1 MMPAAADSG
10 SLSIRR
16 LTNTLRRRKRQV
28 IGVTVAGTLLVA
40 MVALSA
46 RPSYTALAEVLI
58 GTVEDASSGPT
69 KPAISPDDSA
79 VDTQI
84 AMLAS
89 DAQLCRLLRG
99 LPARPE
105 FNAEPNDRAARN
117 SGLLAWVRAKL
128 VAVLSVPAKLFPGK
142 AASADLC
149 GWPAGGRGPH
159 LAAIKAGLKV
169 FQQRH
174 SLVISVSYTGPDP
187 AQAAA
192 IVNEIVGKDVEQQ
205 RAKRREQA
213 AEVVAW
219 LDGKLAAAIADRDAA
234 ENAVRQARLAGGA
247 DLTSKD
253 DLHTL
258 VEARQQLA
266 LVESDLERRAALLK
280 RARLLRQG
288 GAEHEVAAALGVPVD
303 ASGAS
308 GTEGSAQLA
317 DAIQESIRKLESE
330 VQFGKLQAQAIRADI
345 DGLQRAAAPP
355 GGEQK
360 SLQSLEHRAAALTS
374 LTEDLERRRNG
385 SLQSRDLATADVSVF
400 TLAQSP
406 IRPSGIAPM
415 LLIPSGMFA
424 FLLLGSALA
433 FTLDHF
439 DASFRSE
446 RDVSVE
452 LGVPCVGLIPE
463 MSTTPSKFREDTVL
477 ADMRPS
483 YYQAVRSVLVSVFEF
498 ARLERQPKIV
508 LLTSSVPEEGKSIL
522 GISLGLCAAQ
532 LGQRV
537 LLVDLGEGRPGT
549 ARSRNSVAE
558 WVMPALASG
567 EAAKFIT
574 PVPSLGYDYLSG
586 SEIGVDLLAFLI
598 SRSGQQLFRQLRSK
612 YDCIIVDGPSVLGS
626 AEARILASVA
636 DEVLLAVRWGS
647 TRRDLARYAVDLFRA
662 SGMADDGGQSRL
674 KAVLTR
680 ADLPAHARYRYGD
693 AAELLVTYD
702 RPSRPRLRL
711 ASQAL
716 PPRRL
721 RATLGAVARSLAASL
736 GGWYALRQRR
746 SPGADR
752 SGALHT
758 DPAGHG

>member
-1 MMPAAADSG
+1 MMLASVDSG

-28 IGVTVAGTLLVA
+28 IGVTVAGTLLVT
-40 MVALSA
+40 VLALSA
-46 RPSYTALAEVLI
+46 RPSYTAVAEVVL
-58 GTVEDASSGPT
+58 GSVEEASAATAKAAVP
-69 KPAISPDDSA
+69 PDDAA
-79 VDTQI
+79 VDTQV
-84 AMLAS
+84 AMLTS
-89 DAQLCRLLRG
+89 DAQLCRLLRD

-105 FNAEPNDRAARN
+105 FNAEASGDAAGN
-117 SGLLAWVRAKL
+117 PGLLAAVRTKL
-128 VAVLSVPAKLFPGK
+128 VAVLSAPARLFSHK
-142 AASADLC
+142 AAPADLC

-159 LAAIKAGLKV
+159 LAAVKAGLKV

-174 SLVISVSYTGPDP
+174 SMVISVSYTGPDP

-192 IVNEIVGKDVEQQ
+192 MVNEIVQKAVEQQ
-205 RAKRREQA
+205 REKRREQA

-219 LDGKLAAAIADRDAA
+219 LDKQLAAAVAERDAA

-253 DLHTL
+253 DLHAL
-258 VEARQQLA
+258 IEARQQLA
-266 LVESDLERRAALLK
+266 LVQSDYERRAALLE
-280 RARLLRQG
+280 RVRLLRQR
-288 GAEHEVAAALGVPVD
+288 GAEREAGVALGLPVNTTE
-303 ASGAS
+303 ASAA
-308 GTEGSAQLA
+308 EGQAPLA
-317 DAIQESIRKLESE
+317 DALQEAISKLEGE
-330 VQFGKLQAQAIRADI
+330 IRFGKLQAQAISADI

-360 SLQSLEHRAAALTS
+360 SLQSLEHRAAALAS
-374 LTEDLERRRNG
+374 LTEELERRRNG
-385 SLQSRDLATADVSVF
+385 SLQSRDLAKADLSVF
-400 TLAQSP
+400 TLAHTP
-406 IRPSGIAPM
+406 LRPSGIAPI

-433 FTLDHF
+433 FTLDQF

-463 MSTTPSKFREDTVL
+463 MSTSPSQFREEAVL
-477 ADMRPS
+477 GDMRPS

-522 GISLGLCAAQ
+522 GISIGLCAAQ

-537 LLVDLGEGRPGT
+537 LLVDLGESQPGA
-549 ARSRNSVAE
+549 ARNRNCVAE
-558 WVMPALASG
+558 WVMPTLASG

-586 SEIGVDLLAFLI
+586 REIGVDLLAFLI

-612 YDCIIVDGPSVLGS
+612 YDCIIIDGPSVLGS

-636 DEVLLAVRWGS
+636 DEVLLAIRWGT
-647 TRRDLARYAVDLFRA
+647 TRRDLARYAVELFRA
-662 SGMADDGGQSRL
+662 SGMAEEGGQSRL

-680 ADLPAHARYRYGD
+680 ADLPVHARYRYGD

-702 RPSRPRLRL
+702 RASRPRLRL
-711 ASQAL
+711 ASPVL
-716 PPRRL
+716 LTGRL
-721 RATLGAVARSLAASL
+721 RSTVRAVASSLAAL
-736 GGWYALRQRR
+736 IGGSPALRQRR
-746 SPGADR
+746 GRGADR
-752 SGALHT
+752 SGTLHT